1 MLFSLGQGCE
11 NLGRAYKNCAKVF
24 LFKAVPAVR
33 RLKKLILC
41 RFVNDVLQIGERK
54 KNVFR
59 RPPVERTHGEIVVL
73 PLPHSELRGK
83 IGK

>member
-33 RLKKLILC
+33 RLKKLILGID
-41 RFVNDVLQIGERK
+41 FLSLKLYNIF
-54 KNVFR
+54 N
-59 RPPVERTHGEIVVL
+59 
-73 PLPHSELRGK
+73 
-83 IGK
+83 